1 MLSQQWRFLT
11 TINNDVT
18 TSGTMDIVVFRVGKV
33 RFSGTRKFVFL
44 KASSEER
51 CAPQN
56 FCSPCDIKRYTCSP
70 HLLRRCTPNEKGY
83 GK

>member
-51 CAPQN
+51 CAPHN
-56 FCSPCDIKRYTCSP
+56 FV
-70 HLLRRCTPNEKGY
+70 LLVTLRGTRVRLIFYVAVHQMK
-83 GK
+83 